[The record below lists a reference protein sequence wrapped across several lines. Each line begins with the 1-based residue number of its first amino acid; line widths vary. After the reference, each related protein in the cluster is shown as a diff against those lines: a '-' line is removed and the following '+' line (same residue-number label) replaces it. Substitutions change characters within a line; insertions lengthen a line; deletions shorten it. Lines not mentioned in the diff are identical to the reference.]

1 MPDIDKM
8 KIQINDD
15 KIIFDFRTNNDS
27 NSINGTAKLVLEFV
41 INSKK
46 YPNYKELKIAY
57 LK

>member
-41 INSKK
+41 VNSKK
-46 YPNYKELKIAY
+46 NSKL
-57 LK
+57 